1 LEAEFYPFGTESTN
15 NVNQMTRFSRIV
27 LYYTVLYFLLLFE
40 IFKTIPEKS
49 AAVLEEIRSPVGLHS
64 LGNV

>member
-1 LEAEFYPFGTESTN
+1 
-15 NVNQMTRFSRIV
+15 MTRFSRIV